1 MATTNLKPDSDV
13 TADWDTTTGANH
25 FGEIDEGSPYGD
37 ADYIETVTINDIDEF
52 TMEDTPANT
61 SEVTQIDI
69 NCRGQ
74 IDDASA
80 TARIQFDL
88 FHSAGTPVSGN
99 PKYADGVA
107 FGGYGVLGEITPL
120 SWTTLTLTKTEA
132 DSLQCRITFL
142 AS

>member
-1 MATTNLKPDSDV
+1 MASVNVKPLTDV
-13 TADWDTTTGANH
+13 TADWDNSTAASHYET
-25 FGEIDEGSPYGD
+25 IDEGSPYSD
-37 ADYIETVTINDIDEF
+37 ADYIDTVTINDVDEF
-52 TMEDTPANT
+52 TMGDTPANC
-61 SEVTQIDI
+61 SEVTAIAV
-69 NCRGQ
+69 NCKGQ

-88 FHSAGTPVSGN
+88 FHSAGSPVAGN
-99 PKYADGVA
+99 SKYADGVD

-120 SWTTLTLTKTEA
+120 SWTGLTLTKTEA

>member
-1 MATTNLKPDSDV
+1 V
-13 TADWDTTTGANH
+13 
-25 FGEIDEGSPYGD
+25 
-37 ADYIETVTINDIDEF
+37 DEF
-52 TMEDTPANT
+52 GMEDSPGNT

-69 NCRGQ
+69 NMRGQ

-80 TARIQFDL
+80 TARIQVDL

-99 PKYADGVA
+99 PKYVDGTD

-120 SWTTLTLTKTEA
+120 SWTTLTLTKTQV
-132 DSLQCRITFL
+132 DSLQTRVTFL